1 MSEELVVAAGDS
13 SAMADVASPLELLE
27 VLAAASRKESPP
39 LPSST
44 SLAVAV
50 AAATAVVDMA
60 VEVYELATQPK
71 VTSWLFAFCFMS

>member
-1 MSEELVVAAGDS
+1 MLEELVVAAGDS
-13 SAMADVASPLELLE
+13 SAMADVASPLEFD

-71 VTSWLFAFCFMS
+71 VTS